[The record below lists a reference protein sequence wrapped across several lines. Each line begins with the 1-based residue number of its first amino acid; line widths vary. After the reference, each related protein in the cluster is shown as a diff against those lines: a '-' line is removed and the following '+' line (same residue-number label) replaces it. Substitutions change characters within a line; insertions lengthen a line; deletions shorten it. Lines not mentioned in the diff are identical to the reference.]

1 MATLSWPTLTRLSPR
16 VLVVRYI
23 TPPRWPYSTY
33 LFSICQLELE
43 DGGDGRQN
51 ARMFPPAV
59 PRKTED
65 RWRDTVTQVRRL
77 VRCLQVET
85 SLYNFLNKLISRF
98 STTLCKIL
106 NKLIASFSTNSVQ
119 VSQQTFVS
127 INSSQV
133 SQGKDFI

>member
-16 VLVVRYI
+16 LLVVRYI
-23 TPPRWPYSTY
+23 TPPRCPYSTY

-85 SLYNFLNKLISRF
+85 SLYKFLNKL
-98 STTLCKIL
+98 STT
-106 NKLIASFSTNSVQ
+106 FSTNSLQ
-119 VSQQTFVS
+119 VS
-127 INSSQV
+127 
-133 SQGKDFI
+133 